1 MSKKFTIQFDG
12 YKDLAEML
20 DKLNGDLIKTA
31 EEALDK
37 SHEYVTPKLQ
47 KAMIKHRVNKNTRRK
62 NTGETERSLITKSN
76 AHHEGMIVSVD
87 VGFKIRKGGLP
98 SIFLMY
104 GTPKM
109 KPDKELYNAL
119 YGTKTKKDLKE
130 IQKKVFEKAL
140 RKAGG

>member
-12 YKDLAEML
+12 YKGLAEML

-47 KAMIKHRVNKNTRRK
+47 KAMIKHK

-109 KPDKELYNAL
+109 DPDKELYNAL
-119 YGTKTKKDLKE
+119 YGTKTKKDIKE
-130 IQKKVFEKAL
+130 IQRKVFEKAL